1 MRHCVTLGYVYLPFS
16 RTMSSNN
23 LPAAHAKEKIKN
35 RIIKKFFDTLITLK
49 KEHCSSNIPLLMKTL
64 N

>member
-23 LPAAHAKEKIKN
+23 LPAAHAKEKDKIKN

-49 KEHCSSNIPLLMKTL
+49 KKQKTL
-64 N
+64 

>member
-23 LPAAHAKEKIKN
+23 LPAAHAKEKDKIKN

-49 KEHCSSNIPLLMKTL
+49 KKQNIVVLIFLF
-64 N
+64 